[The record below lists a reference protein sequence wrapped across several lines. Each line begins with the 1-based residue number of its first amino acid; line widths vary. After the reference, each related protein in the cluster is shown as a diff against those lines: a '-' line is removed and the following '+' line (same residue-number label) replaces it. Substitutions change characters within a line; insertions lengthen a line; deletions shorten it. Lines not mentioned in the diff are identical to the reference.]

1 MPAFSNVFVIMR
13 VAGDQRFV
21 GKEYGRKIF
30 EHIVTAAYLKKQQI
44 SQESL

>member
-1 MPAFSNVFVIMR
+1 MLAFSNVFVIVR

-21 GKEYGRKIF
+21 DKGYGRKIF
-30 EHIVTAAYLKKQQI
+30 EHIVTVAYLKKQQI